1 MSQTE
6 KLPPFGDIKPFTRV
20 YDLKYV
26 LTKLHSLVDA
36 EEENMKG
43 KGYVGS
49 QSRRLELGQKALDL
63 LWLMYGWEK

>member
-1 MSQTE
+1 MSQTQ

-43 KGYVGS
+43 KGYTGA